1 MFGGTYDS
9 SQAYNLGLI
18 NLVVDK
24 TKLESS
30 LFTKLDLLVKQSPL
44 AIQFTKSA
52 INFNSNTNTVRGMDM
67 ENDLYS
73 ILLSSKDR
81 KKSIDAIKSKNKPN
95 SFSSE

>member
-1 MFGGTYDS
+1 MNIEKRIFS
-9 SQAYNLGLI
+9 SFILN
-18 NLVVDK
+18 
-24 TKLESS
+24 S
-30 LFTKLDLLVKQSPL
+30 
-44 AIQFTKSA
+44 TKSA
-52 INFNSNTNTVRGMDM
+52 INFNTNTNTVRGMDM